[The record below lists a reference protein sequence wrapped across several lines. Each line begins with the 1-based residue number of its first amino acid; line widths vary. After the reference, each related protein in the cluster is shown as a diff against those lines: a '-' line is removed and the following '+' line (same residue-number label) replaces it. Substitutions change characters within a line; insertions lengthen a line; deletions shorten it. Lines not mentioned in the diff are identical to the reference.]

1 MKSRLDKLLEDIDP
15 VNIYDVVSSSVDAAL
30 NSFTIPKGIIDDWN
44 EYENILAKFYR
55 HAENIILNLHD
66 FSPTNDSYALTASI
80 RLLNKE
86 YGESGEKA
94 AFELVRT
101 GQRGGIY
108 YVLKKVGK
116 QLIHEY
122 VDRWVSTKI
131 YAFWSSLSNEE
142 KIEAV
147 DEYILKHGQ
156 LLPSELTEGYAVRIR
171 MNFPKVLEEHPRLMR
186 NIRQINLNNRTDL

>member
-30 NSFTIPKGIIDDWN
+30 NSFDVPKGIIDDWN

-55 HAENIILNLHD
+55 HAENSILNIPD
-66 FSPTNDSYALTASI
+66 FSPANDSYDLAASI

-86 YGESGEKA
+86 YGESGQKA
-94 AFELVRT
+94 GFELVRT

-108 YVLKKVGK
+108 SVLNTIGR
-116 QLIHEY
+116 QLISEY
-122 VDRWVSTKI
+122 ADRWVYTKI
-131 YAFWSSLSNEE
+131 HTFWNSLSNEE
-142 KIEAV
+142 KFEVV

-156 LLPSELTEGYAVRIR
+156 LLPSELTEGYAGRIR
-171 MNFPKVLEEHPRLMR
+171 MNFPHVLEEHPRLIR
-186 NIRQINLNNRTDL
+186 NLRMVNGNKFSQ

>member
-30 NSFTIPKGIIDDWN
+30 NSFTVPKGIIDDWN
-44 EYENILAKFYR
+44 EYETILAKFYR
-55 HAENIILNLHD
+55 HAENSILNIND
-66 FSPTNDSYALTASI
+66 FSPTNDSYGLTASI

-86 YGESGEKA
+86 YGESGQKA

-108 YVLKKVGK
+108 YVLKKIGK
-116 QLIHEY
+116 QLIYEY

-131 YAFWSSLSNEE
+131 YTFWSSLSNEE
-142 KIEAV
+142 KSEVV
-147 DEYILKHGQ
+147 DEYVLKHGQ
-156 LLPSELTEGYAVRIR
+156 LLPSELIEGYAVRIR
-171 MNFPKVLEEHPRLMR
+171 MNFPKVLEEHPRLIR
-186 NIRQINLNNRTDL
+186 NLRMVNVNEITS